1 MRAHLPAFSSLLM
14 GFLLSASA
22 SASAST
28 SVDTVSSLNQR
39 RGEFDGKDVRL
50 KGYLWIGPEQLYI
63 VDRKF
68 DNDDAWQKNSGCLSI
83 LNAGSLGSMAKTL
96 TGKYVEITGRFV
108 ADSSSYGVS
117 LMVCGSTGLDL
128 GAHPEEHIEVIDSL
142 GPVGK

>member
-1 MRAHLPAFSSLLM
+1 MRANLPVFSSLVIGLI
-14 GFLLSASA
+14 LSASVRA
-22 SASAST
+22 SAPT

-39 RGEFDGKDVRL
+39 RDVFDGKDVRL

-68 DNDDAWQKNSGCLSI
+68 DNDDAWQKNSGCLSL
-83 LNAGSLGSMAKTL
+83 LNAGSLGSRAKTL

-128 GAHPEEHIEVIDSL
+128 GAHPEERIKVIASP
-142 GPVGK
+142 GPGGK

>member
-1 MRAHLPAFSSLLM
+1 MRANLPAFSSLVVGLI
-14 GFLLSASA
+14 LSASA
-22 SASAST
+22 SASAPISF
-28 SVDTVSSLNQR
+28 DTVSSLNQR
-39 RGEFDGKDVRL
+39 RDVFDGKDVRL

-68 DNDDAWQKNSGCLSI
+68 DNDDAWQKNSGCLSL

-128 GAHPEEHIEVIDSL
+128 GAHPEEHIKVIDGP